1 MFMTES
7 ERKSGLFV
15 VPGDRLGVIEE
26 FTSGPGTY
34 IKGGTIHSKITGRT
48 LLDML
53 NKQVSVY
60 PLVQTATVPKVGD
73 LVTGIV
79 TDVKSKNAI
88 LTILQVGDK
97 KLSGFFK
104 GALHISGVSRGYVDT
119 MFNVCKPGDLMRA
132 KVISTENRSF
142 FLSTAD
148 KDLGV
153 LEAYCS
159 RCGYLLQKRDRGM
172 GCVRCGNLE
181 SRKISP
187 DYGKETTQGRNQ
199 NESKRP

>member
-1 MFMTES
+1 MNGP

-34 IKGGTIHSKITGRT
+34 VESGTIHSKITGRT

-53 NKQVSVY
+53 NRQVSVY
-60 PLVQTATVPKVGD
+60 PLVQTVSIPQVGNIITG
-73 LVTGIV
+73 LVLE
-79 TDVKSKNAI
+79 VKSKNAVLRI
-88 LTILQVGDK
+88 FQIGDRM
-97 KLSGFFK
+97 LSGFFK
-104 GALHISGVSRGYVDT
+104 GMLHISGVSHGYVDN
-119 MFNVCKPGDLMRA
+119 MFNVCKAGDIMRA

-153 LEAYCS
+153 VYALCS
-159 RCGYLLQKRDRGM
+159 RCGYVLQPGNRGM
-172 GCVRCGNLE
+172 GCSKCGNVE
-181 SRKISP
+181 RRKTSP
-187 DYGKETTQGRNQ
+187 DYGKDITREGEQ
-199 NESKRP
+199 NES

>member
-1 MFMTES
+1 MTES

-34 IKGGTIHSKITGRT
+34 VEGGTIHSKVTGRT

-60 PLVQTATVPKVGD
+60 PLAKTATVPQVGNI
-73 LVTGIV
+73 VTGMV
-79 TDVKSKNAI
+79 SDVKSKNAI
-88 LTILQVGDK
+88 LTIFQVGDK
-97 KLSGFFK
+97 PLSGFFK
-104 GALHISGVSRGYVDT
+104 GALHISGVSHGYVDN
-119 MFNVCKPGDLMRA
+119 MFNVCKAGDIMKA
-132 KVISTENRSF
+132 KVISTANRSI

-153 LEAYCS
+153 VYALCS
-159 RCGYLLQKRDRGM
+159 RCGHVLQPANRGM
-172 GCVRCGNLE
+172 SCSNCGNFE
-181 SRKISP
+181 RRKLSP
-187 DYGKETTQGRNQ
+187 DYGKDTTREDEHI
-199 NESKRP
+199 ES

>member
-1 MFMTES
+1 MTES

-34 IKGGTIHSKITGRT
+34 VEGGIIHSKITGCT

-60 PLVQTATVPKVGD
+60 PLVKTATFPQVGNI
-73 LVTGIV
+73 VTGMV
-79 TDVKSKNAI
+79 SDVKSKNAI
-88 LTILQVGDK
+88 LTISQVGDK
-97 KLSGFFK
+97 PLSGFFK
-104 GALHISGVSRGYVDT
+104 GMLHISGVSHAYVDN
-119 MFNVCKPGDLMRA
+119 MFNVCKAGDIMRA

-148 KDLGV
+148 NDLGV
-153 LEAYCS
+153 IYALCS
-159 RCGYLLQKRDRGM
+159 LCGHELQPGNRGM
-172 GCVRCGNLE
+172 NCSNCGNDE

-187 DYGKETTQGRNQ
+187 DYGKDTIREVEQI
-199 NESKRP
+199 ES

>member
-1 MFMTES
+1 MTES

-34 IKGGTIHSKITGRT
+34 VEGGTIHSKITGRT

-60 PLVQTATVPKVGD
+60 PLAKTATVPQVGNI
-73 LVTGIV
+73 VTGMV
-79 TDVKSKNAI
+79 SDVKSKNAVLNI
-88 LTILQVGDK
+88 FQVGDK
-97 KLSGFFK
+97 MLSGFFK
-104 GALHISGVSRGYVDT
+104 GALHISGVSHGYVDN
-119 MFNVCKPGDLMRA
+119 MFNVCKAGDIIKA
-132 KVISTENRSF
+132 KVISTANRSF

-153 LEAYCS
+153 VYALCS
-159 RCGYLLQKRDRGM
+159 RCGHVLQPANRGM
-172 GCVRCGNLE
+172 SCSNCGNFE
-181 SRKISP
+181 RRKLSP
-187 DYGKETTQGRNQ
+187 DYGKDVTHEDEPD
-199 NESKRP
+199 ES

>member
-1 MFMTES
+1 MTES

-34 IKGGTIHSKITGRT
+34 VEGGIIHSKVTGRT

-60 PLVQTATVPKVGD
+60 PIVQTASVPQVGRIVSG
-73 LVTGIV
+73 LVL
-79 TDVKSKNAI
+79 DVRDKNAVLRI
-88 LTILQVGDK
+88 FQIGDK
-97 KLSGFFK
+97 TLSGFFK
-104 GALHISGVSRGYVDT
+104 GMLHISGVSHGYVDN
-119 MFNVCKPGDLMRA
+119 MFNVCRAGDIMRA

-148 KDLGV
+148 NDLGV
-153 LEAYCS
+153 VYVLCS
-159 RCGYLLQKRDRGM
+159 RCGHALQPGNRGM
-172 GCVRCGNLE
+172 GCSKCGNVE
-181 SRKISP
+181 RRKTSP
-187 DYGKETTQGRNQ
+187 DYGKDITREGEQ
-199 NESKRP
+199 NES

>member
-1 MFMTES
+1 MAES

-15 VPGDRLGVIEE
+15 VPGDSLGVIEE

-34 IKGGTIHSKITGRT
+34 VEDGIIHSKITGCT

-60 PLVQTATVPKVGD
+60 PLIASATVPQVGTI
-73 LVTGIV
+73 VSGIV
-79 TDVKSKNAI
+79 SDVKSKNAV

-104 GALHISGVSRGYVDT
+104 GMLHISGVSHGYVDN
-119 MFNVCKPGDLMRA
+119 MFNVCKAGDLMKA
-132 KVISTENRSF
+132 KVISTANRSF

-148 KDLGV
+148 RDLGV
-153 LEAYCS
+153 THSLCS
-159 RCGYLLQKRDRGM
+159 LCGSELKTENRGLK
-172 GCVRCGNLE
+172 CTNCGNIE
-181 SRKISP
+181 RRKISP
-187 DYGKETTQGRNQ
+187 DYGKDTTREVEELEN
-199 NESKRP
+199 